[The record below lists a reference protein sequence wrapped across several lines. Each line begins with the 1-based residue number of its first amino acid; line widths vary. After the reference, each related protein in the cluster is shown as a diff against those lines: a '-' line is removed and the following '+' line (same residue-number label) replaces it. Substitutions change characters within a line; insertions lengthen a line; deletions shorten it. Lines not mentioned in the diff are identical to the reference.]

1 MQDGTATLEACG
13 SPNEKG
19 TRSFEDPHRAATVS
33 EARRLI
39 AMHAWRWLQEGRLV
53 SLADLM
59 RALALVPCSL
69 AATMQVRCASCW
81 KIFFFFFKR
90 YNCCIRVFLFVY
102 CVRECVYLVLL
113 ADLIPDARSG
123 GRAL

>member
-69 AATMQVRCASCW
+69 AATMQVHCASCW
-81 KIFFFFFKR
+81 KNFFFFSSDTIAVSGCFFL
-90 YNCCIRVFLFVY
+90 CIASGNVY
-102 CVRECVYLVLL
+102 TWFC
-113 ADLIPDARSG
+113 
-123 GRAL
+123 